1 MTEVMG
7 GASKLLVIN
16 SANPPNQKRL
26 DIWTPLRPL
35 PFVPRS
41 KEQPEEAEAA
51 ASVAQEVLDSLLP
64 GSSAVAEGSGASG
77 DGSGGGGGEGG
88 AGGGEKGGK
97 RTVVGRYLSSSDVQ
111 ERRVRE
117 LNQQVLICLGGEGTV
132 GGSNE
137 GRECTTVDLCGM
149 TRHATSDSVLRQ
161 LA

>member
-1 MTEVMG
+1 M
-7 GASKLLVIN
+7 
-16 SANPPNQKRL
+16 
-26 DIWTPLRPL
+26 
-35 PFVPRS
+35 
-41 KEQPEEAEAA
+41 
-51 ASVAQEVLDSLLP
+51 LDSLLP

-111 ERRVRE
+111 DMADFAAELAVKHVIPHLERRVRE